1 MSKETGRDQVDK
13 SHETAV
19 EALTVLTRQI
29 CKLLTGQLL
38 DSRLAAKLLKQLRK
52 EADAVS
58 KAGHTQRSELLEVMG
73 AFHSVDAA
81 LRAHN
86 ADLLVTAHAALRT
99 SERAPD

>member
-1 MSKETGRDQVDK
+1 
-13 SHETAV
+13 
-19 EALTVLTRQI
+19 VLTRQI
-29 CKLLTGQLL
+29 CSLLTAQLL

-58 KAGHTQRSELLEVMG
+58 KAGYSQRSELLELTD

-86 ADLLVTAHAALRT
+86 LTCW
-99 SERAPD
+99 